1 MPYNPMYE
9 ILLGKSLDAL
19 AQCDRIIAD
28 KIFTLELTNK
38 RLADAVSN
46 ISNSKVE
53 SIDQIAIQLTE
64 LTKLKREI
72 EAILKQGNSL
82 DI

>member
-1 MPYNPMYE
+1 MPYNPMFE

-19 AQCDRIIAD
+19 AQCDKIIAD

-38 RLADAVSN
+38 RMSQSV
-46 ISNSKVE
+46 KVE
-53 SIDQIAIQLTE
+53 SLDQIDNQIAE
-64 LTKLKREI
+64 LNKLKREI
-72 EAILKQGNSL
+72 ETILKQGNSL

>member
-1 MPYNPMYE
+1 MYE

-53 SIDQIAIQLTE
+53 SIDQIAIQVTE

-72 EAILKQGNSL
+72 EVILKQGNSL

>member
-1 MPYNPMYE
+1 MYE

-19 AQCDRIIAD
+19 AQCDKVIAE

-38 RLADAVSN
+38 RLAEGVSVTS
-46 ISNSKVE
+46 SNKVGG
-53 SIDQIAIQLTE
+53 IDQLVTQISE

-72 EAILKQGNSL
+72 EVILKQGNSL

>member
-1 MPYNPMYE
+1 MYE

-19 AQCDRIIAD
+19 AQCDKVIAE

-38 RLADAVSN
+38 RLADAMSVTAN
-46 ISNSKVE
+46 TKVDG
-53 SIDQIAIQLTE
+53 IDQLATQISE

>member
-1 MPYNPMYE
+1 MYE

>member
-1 MPYNPMYE
+1 MYE

-46 ISNSKVE
+46 ISNEKVS
-53 SIDQIAIQLTE
+53 SIDQLSVQISE

-72 EAILKQGNSL
+72 ELILKQGNSL